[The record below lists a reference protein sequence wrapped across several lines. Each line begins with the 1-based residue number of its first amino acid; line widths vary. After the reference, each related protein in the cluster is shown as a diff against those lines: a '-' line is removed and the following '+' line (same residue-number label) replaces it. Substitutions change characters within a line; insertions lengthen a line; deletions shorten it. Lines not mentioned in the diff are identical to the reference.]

1 MTNEAKVGA
10 FVLGCFAVLAFTVI
24 YLLNAQYS
32 GGTSSCGRAAPD
44 ASSTRDAAPA

>member
-1 MTNEAKVGA
+1 MTTEAKVGA

-32 GGTSSCGRAAPD
+32 GGTVQLSHLPAIRRRA
-44 ASSTRDAAPA
+44 